1 MSASQGSIGFHGG
14 DASIQ
19 RRYRAFPGR
28 FLLYEPFLWLRAAL
42 LKLHQMTY
50 LVRIKGESDKGV

>member
-28 FLLYEPFLWLRAAL
+28 FLLYEPFL
-42 LKLHQMTY
+42 
-50 LVRIKGESDKGV
+50 